1 MEKCYLIVLACQ
13 KTAPPELVYACFER
27 ENTSLLDLADGALA
41 DLAIAAYI
49 GRFPFSIHDVI
60 TIISDNELM
69 GVIRLRQPVPI
80 ITLACSFDK
89 IMDNIKNGPCFH
101 LPQGVEEDSLKKDV
115 GPEETRA
122 KREELPQKKEK
133 KPKQYSSSLPSSL
146 IFSSRSCRGHRR
158 PTRRR
163 RRSKQRRQRPQRHQ
177 LIWSREQ
184 VDKIAAAPYT
194 RANYKD
200 TYPLW

>member
-13 KTAPPELVYACFER
+13 KTAPPDACFER

-49 GRFPFSIHDVI
+49 DRFPFSIRDVI
-60 TIISDNELM
+60 IIISDNELM

-122 KREELPQKKEK
+122 KREELP
-133 KPKQYSSSLPSSL
+133 KQYSSSLPSSL
-146 IFSSRSCRGHRR
+146 IFFSRSCRGHRR
-158 PTRRR
+158 PTRRRR

-184 VDKIAAAPYT
+184 VDRIAAAP
-194 RANYKD
+194 
-200 TYPLW
+200 